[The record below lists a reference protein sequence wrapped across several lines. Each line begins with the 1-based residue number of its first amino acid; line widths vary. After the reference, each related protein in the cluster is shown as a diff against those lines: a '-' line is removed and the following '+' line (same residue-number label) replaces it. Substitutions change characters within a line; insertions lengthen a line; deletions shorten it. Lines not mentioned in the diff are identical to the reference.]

1 MRRILLWMLIVSM
14 LAVLPACGGQ
24 TEETVSQP
32 ETTASAETETVPETR
47 DNLPDDLDFN
57 GESVFVYGADNLLV
71 QEYDAELTGDVVSD
85 ALYNRNASVR
95 ERLNVDLQ
103 FVLSPGLWEAQDTWK
118 GGVRSSI
125 LAGDGAYDIVSGY
138 SIFMV
143 DLTLEKLFTDL
154 SDSRYID
161 YTQPWWSETLLKNL
175 RVDDRLYFVTGEISN
190 NLIGNMFGVFFN
202 KELVQDYQTDD
213 LYTLV
218 EEGKWTL
225 DTMFGI
231 AENVYQDLN
240 NDGKKDPGDFY
251 GLFSNNTS
259 FDNLY
264 YAAGMS
270 VIKPDASGTMVIS
283 PDFSGEKMV
292 SLLEKLCRA
301 FHESDG
307 CSFGTEENAYAV
319 TAFMEERALFF
330 LSGVSAAPNYLR
342 DVEFTY
348 GVLPAPK
355 WDEQQEEY
363 YSTINYVTALYSI
376 PKDAKNPDM
385 SSAVLEA
392 LAVES
397 HYQVVPALFETAMK
411 VKYST
416 DDASAAMYDIMLSSI
431 SFDFGRVYSSSA
443 LDGIPGLLRGM
454 VQNNDTNWRST
465 YASKEKI
472 LQNKL
477 AALLEKLSEE

>member
-1 MRRILLWMLIVSM
+1 M
-14 LAVLPACGGQ
+14 
-24 TEETVSQP
+24 
-32 ETTASAETETVPETR
+32 
-47 DNLPDDLDFN
+47 
-57 GESVFVYGADNLLV
+57 
-71 QEYDAELTGDVVSD
+71 
-85 ALYNRNASVR
+85 
-95 ERLNVDLQ
+95 
-103 FVLSPGLWEAQDTWK
+103 K
-118 GGVRSSI
+118 
-125 LAGDGAYDIVSGY
+125 
-138 SIFMV
+138 
-143 DLTLEKLFTDL
+143 K
-154 SDSRYID
+154 
-161 YTQPWWSETLLKNL
+161 
-175 RVDDRLYFVTGEISN
+175 DDRLYFVTGEISN

-319 TAFMEERALFF
+319 TAFMEERALFLPPCAISCCPPF
-330 LSGVSAAPNYLR
+330 LSTSG
-342 DVEFTY
+342 EFI
-348 GVLPAPK
+348 LPAHWTGSRDFCGGWYRIMTPTGAAHMHPK
-355 WDEQQEEY
+355 
-363 YSTINYVTALYSI
+363 
-376 PKDAKNPDM
+376 K
-385 SSAVLEA
+385 
-392 LAVES
+392 
-397 HYQVVPALFETAMK
+397 
-411 VKYST
+411 KYCK
-416 DDASAAMYDIMLSSI
+416 
-431 SFDFGRVYSSSA
+431 
-443 LDGIPGLLRGM
+443 
-454 VQNNDTNWRST
+454 TNWQLCW
-465 YASKEKI
+465 K
-472 LQNKL
+472 N
-477 AALLEKLSEE
+477 